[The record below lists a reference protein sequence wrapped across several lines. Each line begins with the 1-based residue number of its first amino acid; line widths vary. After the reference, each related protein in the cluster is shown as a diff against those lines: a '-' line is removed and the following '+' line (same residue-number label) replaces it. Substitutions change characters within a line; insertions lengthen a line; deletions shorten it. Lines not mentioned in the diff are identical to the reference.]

1 MSEVESVLT
10 CMVKSIVDSP
20 DEINIDSTE
29 SENGV
34 LYEISVAK
42 EDVGK
47 IIGKKGRIA
56 SALRTIA
63 KASGAKNGQRVMV
76 NVFNKPKE

>member
-1 MSEVESVLT
+1 MNEIEKVLD
-10 CMVKSIVDSP
+10 CMVKAIVDFPESVVI
-20 DEINIDSTE
+20 EKSDSD
-29 SENGV
+29 NGS

-63 KASGAKNGQRVMV
+63 KASGAKNGKRVMV